1 MPSYGSA
8 FSAIDPAKMAPGT
21 SHDAGVR
28 RFRNTFDLATN
39 GGGGTTEALKV
50 AAVREGNCVEAVNL
64 ASSVS
69 LAAINFTIGTL
80 ASPAKYGI
88 AQAGPA
94 ANAKVSFNLPIA
106 ALAADALL
114 KPEDI
119 YLFPSA
125 ALPAAGTLVA
135 SLYSSKR

>member
-8 FSAIDPAKMAPGT
+8 FSATDPAKLAPGT

-39 GGGGTTEALKV
+39 GGGGTAEPLKV
-50 AAVREGNCVEAVNL
+50 AAVREGNCVESFSL
-64 ASSVS
+64 ASTVS
-69 LAAINFTIGTL
+69 LAAINFTVGTIG
-80 ASPAKYGI
+80 SPAKYAT

-94 ANAKVSFNLPIA
+94 ANVRQSFQLSVA
-106 ALAADALL
+106 MLAADALT
-114 KPEDI
+114 KAEDI

-125 ALPAAGTLVA
+125 ALPAAGTVVA
-135 SLYSSKR
+135 SVFSSKR